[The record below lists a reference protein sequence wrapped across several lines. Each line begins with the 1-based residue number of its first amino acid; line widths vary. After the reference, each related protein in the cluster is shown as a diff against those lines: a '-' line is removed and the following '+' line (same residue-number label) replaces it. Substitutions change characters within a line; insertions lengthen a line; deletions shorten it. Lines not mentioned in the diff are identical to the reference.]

1 MDPLAN
7 LMEIIEK
14 LKRLALLFTGF
25 GIIMASCLLIHFH

>member
-25 GIIMASCLLIHFH
+25 GIIMASCLLIHLH